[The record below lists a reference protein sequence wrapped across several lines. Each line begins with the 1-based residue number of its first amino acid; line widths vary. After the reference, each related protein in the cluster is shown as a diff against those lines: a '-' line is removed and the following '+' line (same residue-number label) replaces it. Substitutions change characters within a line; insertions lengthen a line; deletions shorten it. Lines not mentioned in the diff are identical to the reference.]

1 MLKSIVLTLF
11 STFLLCELSAQN
23 TLLIRAQVLDSI
35 SNDPLLYASVV
46 SEKTNEGTSTNEQGI
61 FEFKTKVLNEKDS
74 LLISFIGY
82 NSKRVRIQDLKK
94 QNYKIYLSETTE
106 FLTELTLEPK
116 KAVWYLQ
123 QAFENY
129 DNNLDSNS
137 YRFESYFKQKAQEN
151 KRTLFHE
158 EAYLENYFKNKKDT
172 SKDAQ
177 QASLVLFWEEKDVHD
192 LKFMEKQRK
201 KYAEKRKDKKDSTTI
216 DVGFMDAKSF
226 MMDYY
231 SIANMMDPKNSNY
244 LKMIDDMDED
254 KVYFS
259 EKKYLYQDSSEYVSV
274 EYYDKKERARITC
287 LINTKTFA
295 LKRISGNVD
304 VKIPIL
310 LRPVLLVM
318 GVRVK
323 DIIVDFQ
330 VDYQEIKEKMY
341 PKMAKIDL
349 KLDLVNFRMFRKN
362 IPAIINSQQLCV
374 ITKLKKNQQ
383 NPIPKNQRI
392 KSELNESEAFNPAGI
407 QWDDISV
414 VK

>member
-1 MLKSIVLTLF
+1 MLKSLTLLLF
-11 STFLLCELSAQN
+11 STLISFELSAQK
-23 TLLIRAQVLDSI
+23 TMLIRAQVLDSI
-35 SNDPLLYASVV
+35 SNAPLLYASVV
-46 SEKTNEGTSTNEQGI
+46 SEKTNEGTSTNETGI
-61 FEFKTKVLNEKDS
+61 FEFKTKTLNEKDS
-74 LLISFIGY
+74 LFISFIGY
-82 NSKRVRIQDLKK
+82 NSKRIRIKDLRK

-129 DNNLDSNS
+129 DKNLDSNA
-137 YRFESYFKQKAQEN
+137 YRFESYFRQKAQEN
-151 KRTLFHE
+151 ECTLFHE
-158 EAYLENYFKNKKDT
+158 QAYLENYFKNKKDT

-177 QASLVLFWEEKDVHD
+177 QASLVLFWEEKDVND

-201 KYAEKRKDKKDSTTI
+201 KYTAKNKKDSTTV
-216 DVGFMDAKSF
+216 DVGFMDARSF

-310 LRPVLLVM
+310 LRPVLLVI

-392 KSELNESEAFNPAGI
+392 KSELNESEVFNPSGI